1 MDDFSAL
8 TDAERHLLQALNNS
22 GVRYILVGLSAA
34 VLQGANTGTRDIDIW
49 FEDTTDPRISA
60 AVHEAGGIWIS
71 GSFGMQPPQ
80 IGGYA
85 LGDRLDVVVHMHGLG
100 KFAEEMQHTT
110 IIEVDHI
117 PLRVLRLER
126 IIESKRVTGR
136 KKDLAAIPA
145 LEEALAA
152 IKDAVT
158 PAS

>member
-1 MDDFSAL
+1 MVKPSEPRSRTDDAL
-8 TDAERHLLQALNNS
+8 HSQFQCFVWKIPPTQLP
-22 GVRYILVGLSAA
+22 
-34 VLQGANTGTRDIDIW
+34 TIDIW
-49 FEDTTDPRISA
+49 FEDTTDPRIGA

-71 GSFGMQPPQ
+71 GSFGMQPPR

-100 KFAEEMQHTT
+100 NFAEEMSHTT

-152 IKDAVT
+152 LADTV
-158 PAS
+158 